1 MFLRKI
7 RRKKDG
13 ETHEYWSVVENKRV
27 RGGRVVQ
34 RHVLYLG
41 EIDSSQ
47 GAVWRKAIE
56 VLDDDTGQ
64 RQTMALF
71 PEDRCAAD
79 ASDASVVQL
88 RLSDMRLCRPRRW
101 GACWLA
107 GQLWQELQLDQF
119 WAGRL
124 PPSRKGTRWDQILQ
138 VLVSYRLIAPGSEWK
153 LHREWFGNSA
163 MADLLGA
170 DFGLAEAHKLYA
182 CHDVLLAH
190 KEALFSHLTTRWRD
204 LFSANFDVLLYDLTS
219 TYFEINASDVAEG
232 DKRRHGYSR
241 DKRSDCPQVVIA
253 LVVTPDGLP
262 LAYEVLPGNTADC
275 TTLRMFLGKIERQ
288 YGRARRVWVMDRGIP
303 TEAVLAEMR
312 GSNPP
317 VQYLVGTPKGRL
329 SRLEKRLLAEPWQE
343 ARAGVAVKL
352 LAEDGELY
360 VFAESADRVSKE
372 RAMRRRQLKWL
383 WKRLRELAAMEVP
396 REEMLMKL
404 GAARSRAPTAWRLI
418 DIEMDKESSMFIYS
432 LNRQKLRR
440 VRRREGRYLLRTN
453 LTENDPALL
462 WQYDIQLVA
471 VEQAFKNLK
480 GDLAIRPIFHQEE
493 RRVEAHIFIAFLAY
507 CLQVTLQRRLHA
519 LAPGLTARSA
529 LEKFAAVQMIDVYLP
544 TTDGR
549 ELLLTRYT
557 QPEPELRLLTHQLKL
572 ESAAA
577 ATTPHHH
584 QHNPQA
590 PHVVKTF
597 PAKPLIGNGQG
608 TSKRP
613 NPRSSPPG
621 VLPVWTCRPPPRPR
635 PPRYQ

>member
-1 MFLRKI
+1 MFLRKTP
-7 RRKKDG
+7 RKKDG
-13 ETHEYWSVVENKRV
+13 KTHDYWSVVENKRV
-27 RGGRVVQ
+27 AGGRVVQ

-41 EIDSSQ
+41 EINSSQ
-47 GAVWRKAIE
+47 AAGWRKAIE
-56 VLDDDTGQ
+56 VLDDDAGHPRTL
-64 RQTMALF
+64 ALF
-71 PEDRCAAD
+71 PEQRCTGVAP
-79 ASDASVVQL
+79 DASVVQL
-88 RLSDMRLCRPRRW
+88 RLADMQLCRPRQW

-107 GQLWQELQLDQF
+107 GQLWQALELDRF
-119 WAGRL
+119 WADRL
-124 PPSRKGTRWDQILQ
+124 PPSRKGTHWDQVLQ

-163 MADLLGA
+163 MANLLGA
-170 DFGLAEAHKLYA
+170 DFGLAESHKLYA
-182 CHDVLLAH
+182 CHDFLLPH
-190 KEALFSHLTTRWRD
+190 KEALFAHLMARWRD
-204 LFSANFDVLLYDLTS
+204 LFHADFDVLLYDLTS
-219 TYFEINASDVAEG
+219 TYFEINASDVAED

-241 DKRSDCPQVVIA
+241 DKRPDCPQVVIA

-275 TTLRMFLGKIERQ
+275 TTLRMFLARIEQQ

-312 GSNPP
+312 AGDPP

-329 SRLEKRLLAEPWQE
+329 SRLEKRLLAKPWQQ

-360 VFAESADRVSKE
+360 VYAESVDRVSKE

-383 WKRLRELAAMEVP
+383 WKRLRELAAMDVP

-404 GAARSRAPTAWRLI
+404 GAARARAPTAWRLV
-418 DIEMDKESSMFIYS
+418 DIAMDQQSARFSYT

-440 VRRREGRYLLRTN
+440 IRRREGRYLLRTN

-462 WQYDIQLVA
+462 WQYYTQLVA

-480 GDLAIRPIFHQEE
+480 GDLAIRPIFHQEQ
-493 RRVEAHIFIAFLAY
+493 RRIEAHIFIAFLAY
-507 CLQVTLQRRLHA
+507 CLQITLQRRLHV

-529 LEKFAAVQMIDVYLP
+529 LEKFAAVQMIDVRLP

-557 QPEPELRLLTHQLKL
+557 QPEPELRLLIQQLKL
-572 ESAAA
+572 NL
-577 ATTPHHH
+577 P
-584 QHNPQA
+584 PQ
-590 PHVVKTF
+590 
-597 PAKPLIGNGQG
+597 
-608 TSKRP
+608 
-613 NPRSSPPG
+613 
-621 VLPVWTCRPPPRPR
+621 PPPRIATV
-635 PPRYQ
+635 PPHPL